1 VTLLARVASDAVIDE
16 AYRWLCKRRR
26 HFPADA
32 DVWSLRHGWPLHKR
46 HIRADLRAGRYRF
59 APQIRIRRKD
69 QDDID
74 LWSARDALV
83 MKALSIVLGEQLPVS
98 PRCTHIKGN
107 GGSKYALR
115 EVLRDLPENRFVLR
129 TDVKSYYASI
139 DHFKALDLLA
149 VTIQDKAVLNLL
161 CQTMRRTTTWGGLFR
176 DYTQGISRGCPLSPL
191 IGAFFLHALDQRME
205 KLGLFYVRF
214 MDDIVVLAPTHW
226 KLRKAVAV
234 VNEELNK
241 LTLEKHP
248 DKTFVGR
255 IERGF
260 DFLGYHFSPEGLS
273 VAQPTLDGFIEK
285 ATRLYEQEAGK
296 PGGFPLLGLY
306 VRRWSW
312 WAALGCR

>member
-1 VTLLARVASDAVIDE
+1 MTLLARVASDAVIDE
-16 AYRWLCKRRR
+16 AYRWLCQRRR
-26 HFPADA
+26 HYPADA
-32 DVWSLRHGWPLHKR
+32 DVWSLRHGWPLHRR
-46 HIRADLRAGRYRF
+46 HIQAELRAGRYRF
-59 APQIRIRRKD
+59 APQTRIQRKD
-69 QDDID
+69 RDDID

-83 MKALSIVLGEQLPVS
+83 MKALSIVLGERLPVS

-107 GGSKYALR
+107 GGAKYAVHD
-115 EVLRDLPENRFVLR
+115 VLKHLPENRFVLR

-149 VTIQDKAVLNLL
+149 EYIPDKNVLNLL
-161 CQTMRRTTTWGGLFR
+161 CQTMRRTTTRGGLFR
-176 DYTQGISRGCPLSPL
+176 DYTQGISRGCLLSPL

-234 VNEELNK
+234 VNEELDK

-248 DKTFVGR
+248 DKTFVGK
-255 IERGF
+255 IEKGF
-260 DFLGYHFSPEGLS
+260 DFLGYHFGPEGLS
-273 VAQPTLDGFIEK
+273 VAQPTLERLIEK
-285 ATRLYEQEAGK
+285 APRLYEQEAGK
-296 PGGFPLLGLY
+296 PEGFPVLGLY
-306 VRRWSW
+306 ERRWSR